1 MAAPARLTATLM
13 AVLCTA
19 TAMATATA
27 TAMAYPGG
35 HAVAA
40 TPPPGP
46 AWTVDGGD
54 RPYLYAQGEPGAV
67 LEDELQVTNPG
78 ARPLTVRLRPATTTA
93 TGGAAP
99 GRPRGAAAWIT
110 LAAERVTVPPRTRAK
125 VPFSITVPPATPP
138 GDHPAAVTASAGG
151 REASVRVHLRVSGPA
166 VAALTVEDVSVS
178 AGAVRYTLVN
188 RGSTVLRPRVTI
200 TADGLFGEAL
210 RRTPRSLPAE
220 LPPARRVA
228 LTEKWTDPPV
238 LDAVEVRVVASA
250 EGPRRVRASGT
261 ASEVFVPWPP
271 LAVLTGLSAVAAVAL
286 WSRRRRARPPVEG
299 AC

>member
-1 MAAPARLTATLM
+1 MAAPARLTATLT

-19 TAMATATA
+19 TATAT
-27 TAMAYPGG
+27 AYPGG

-78 ARPLTVRLRPATTTA
+78 ARPLTVRLRPATATA
-93 TGGAAP
+93 TATDTAAAAP

-110 LAAERVTVPPRTRAK
+110 LAAEKITVPPRTRAK
-125 VPFSITVPPATPP
+125 VPFSITVPPAAPP
-138 GDHPAAVTASAGG
+138 GDHPAAVTASAAG

-210 RRTPRSLPAE
+210 RRTPRSLPPE

-228 LTEKWTDPPV
+228 LTEKWSDPPV